1 MNIVKENIDDLNALL
16 KVKVEKADYEERV
29 EKTLKEYRKKANIKG
44 FRPGMVP
51 MGLIKKMYGLS
62 VKADEIN
69 KVLSESVQKYLEDEK
84 IDVLGD
90 PLPKYDEE
98 QKYDFEK
105 DDDFDFTFEIGLSPE
120 VDLKLSK
127 KNKIKEYKIIVDDK
141 MKENY
146 VNNIARRYGSFAP
159 GEKVEEKDMLK
170 GDILSLNEDG
180 TVNPDGI
187 STTNSTLSVDVI
199 KDNTIKTLF
208 IGKEKGDVVD
218 FDIKKAFTSDYE
230 VAGLLQKKKDEIAD
244 VKGNFRFVIQDISRF
259 HPAKIDNSLFDMVY
273 GEGVVKTEEE
283 FNERVQK
290 EIEDGLSHETNYKLM
305 LDLKDYVVS
314 KTDIDL
320 PEEFLKKWLAKI
332 NEKLTPEEIEK
343 DFPNFKND
351 LKWQLIR
358 NKIATDNN
366 MTVTEEELQNEAQGI
381 ARYQF
386 HQYGYYYV
394 TDEQVAN
401 YAKEM
406 LNNGEEAKRVAATI
420 LDNKVLDNLKE
431 VVKIETKEIS
441 QEEFNKL
448 FEK

>member
-105 DDDFDFTFEIGLSPE
+105 DDDFNFTFEIGLSPE

-244 VKGNFRFVIQDISRF
+244 VKGNFRFV
-259 HPAKIDNSLFDMVY
+259 
-273 GEGVVKTEEE
+273 
-283 FNERVQK
+283 
-290 EIEDGLSHETNYKLM
+290 
-305 LDLKDYVVS
+305 
-314 KTDIDL
+314 
-320 PEEFLKKWLAKI
+320 
-332 NEKLTPEEIEK
+332 
-343 DFPNFKND
+343 
-351 LKWQLIR
+351 
-358 NKIATDNN
+358 
-366 MTVTEEELQNEAQGI
+366 
-381 ARYQF
+381 
-386 HQYGYYYV
+386 
-394 TDEQVAN
+394 
-401 YAKEM
+401 
-406 LNNGEEAKRVAATI
+406 
-420 LDNKVLDNLKE
+420 
-431 VVKIETKEIS
+431 
-441 QEEFNKL
+441 
-448 FEK
+448 

>member
-51 MGLIKKMYGLS
+51 MGLIKKMYGIS

-105 DDDFDFTFEIGLSPE
+105 DDDFNFTFEIGLSPE
-120 VDLKLSK
+120 IDLKLSK

-199 KDNTIKTLF
+199 KDNAIKTLF
-208 IGKEKGDVVD
+208 VGKEKGDVVD

-283 FNERVQK
+283 FN
-290 EIEDGLSHETNYKLM
+290 
-305 LDLKDYVVS
+305 
-314 KTDIDL
+314 
-320 PEEFLKKWLAKI
+320 AK
-332 NEKLTPEEIEK
+332 
-343 DFPNFKND
+343 
-351 LKWQLIR
+351 
-358 NKIATDNN
+358 
-366 MTVTEEELQNEAQGI
+366 V
-381 ARYQF
+381 
-386 HQYGYYYV
+386 
-394 TDEQVAN
+394 
-401 YAKEM
+401 
-406 LNNGEEAKRVAATI
+406 
-420 LDNKVLDNLKE
+420 
-431 VVKIETKEIS
+431 
-441 QEEFNKL
+441 
-448 FEK
+448 

>member
-159 GEKVEEKDMLK
+159 GEKVEE
-170 GDILSLNEDG
+170 
-180 TVNPDGI
+180 
-187 STTNSTLSVDVI
+187 
-199 KDNTIKTLF
+199 
-208 IGKEKGDVVD
+208 
-218 FDIKKAFTSDYE
+218 
-230 VAGLLQKKKDEIAD
+230 
-244 VKGNFRFVIQDISRF
+244 
-259 HPAKIDNSLFDMVY
+259 
-273 GEGVVKTEEE
+273 
-283 FNERVQK
+283 
-290 EIEDGLSHETNYKLM
+290 
-305 LDLKDYVVS
+305 
-314 KTDIDL
+314 
-320 PEEFLKKWLAKI
+320 
-332 NEKLTPEEIEK
+332 
-343 DFPNFKND
+343 
-351 LKWQLIR
+351 
-358 NKIATDNN
+358 
-366 MTVTEEELQNEAQGI
+366 
-381 ARYQF
+381 
-386 HQYGYYYV
+386 
-394 TDEQVAN
+394 
-401 YAKEM
+401 
-406 LNNGEEAKRVAATI
+406 
-420 LDNKVLDNLKE
+420 
-431 VVKIETKEIS
+431 
-441 QEEFNKL
+441 
-448 FEK
+448 